1 MGEGFLARVRAQLPA
16 LGRAEQAVARLIVD
30 DPERVVELSSTQ
42 LAQLSGTSRPT
53 VVRTCQSLGLSGYQQ
68 LRVLLARESA
78 LAQSA
83 SVPEPTSG
91 ALGAV
96 LAHFHHVASGVEDMT
111 ALLTE
116 DLLETA
122 VDALVTARRLVVVGH
137 GVSASLAQDTAAR
150 LTTLGRL
157 AEHQVDVIQEQI
169 ALSGLGGSDVALIL
183 SGSGTNALS
192 LDAARTAR
200 RAGARVVA
208 LTAFSHAPL
217 AECADTVL
225 VTGMRTPSFRD
236 EVVQTSRIPQVILLE
251 SLVALTARGLGE
263 AAREAKSRALDVV
276 SRFVEE

>member
-1 MGEGFLARVRAQLPA
+1 MGDGFLARVRAQMPA
-16 LGRAEQAVARLIVD
+16 LGRAEQAVAQLIVD
-30 DPERVVELSSTQ
+30 DPERVVEMSSTQ

-78 LAQSA
+78 LTASA
-83 SVPEPTSG
+83 TPPDAGSG

-96 LAHFHHVASGVEDMT
+96 VTHFHHVASSVEDMT

-116 DLLETA
+116 DLIEDAVRSL
-122 VDALVTARRLVVVGH
+122 VDAQRVVVVGH
-137 GVSASLAQDTAAR
+137 GVSAPLAWDACSR

-157 AEHQVDVIQEQI
+157 SEHHTDILQEQI
-169 ALSGLGGSDVALIL
+169 VLTGLTPTDVALVL
-183 SGSGTNALS
+183 SGSGTNSLS
-192 LDAARTAR
+192 LAAARTAR
-200 RAGARVVA
+200 EAGARVVA

-217 AECADTVL
+217 TECADTLL
-225 VTGMRTPSFRD
+225 VAGMRTPSFRD

-251 SLVALTARGLGE
+251 ALISLVAQRLGTR
-263 AAREAKSRALDVV
+263 ASRAKVRALDVV